1 MVETLAESDV
11 AEKHADSPAW
21 LEEGVVLTVNS
32 NKGGVG
38 KTTILMMVAYYLAEL
53 LSKMGLD
60 FEILLIDFDHQ
71 CNLST
76 NVGFAMDGADGR
88 GVKDPDTG
96 ELIQG
101 PLYSADDIIMTST
114 EDEPPGWAERMI
126 EPIRWVLKTAEGT
139 PILHPVTGE
148 VQPDPINQYIK
159 IIPGHP
165 DLEKRY
171 TLISEADFR
180 FRLDHAL
187 TGLKKRRIVLIDTGP
202 GMGPLV
208 EQAWAASDAVLGV
221 AALYY
226 NEMEGALKARNKILR
241 TRKALGRPS
250 LDMVGVV
257 VNEYSKTKS
266 TQSKNLTTLIG
277 ALGEERIWTDAK
289 VPEVEL
295 IAKIVDQQKSFG
307 RLHGSFKSKNTV
319 KTAGEALARKVLE
332 VISRAA

>member
-1 MVETLAESDV
+1 MVETLADPGLKAKQ
-11 AEKHADSPAW
+11 AEQPAW
-21 LEEGVVLTVNS
+21 LENGVVLTVNS

-38 KTTILMMVAYYLAEL
+38 KTTILMLIAYYLAVL

-76 NVGFAMDGADGR
+76 NVGFHMDGADGR
-88 GVKDPDTG
+88 GVRDPETK

-101 PLYSADDIIMTST
+101 PLYSADDIITTST
-114 EDEPPGWAERMI
+114 EDREAGWAEEMV
-126 EPIRWVLKTAEGT
+126 EPIRWILKTADGT
-139 PILHPVTGE
+139 PILDPVTGE
-148 VQPDPINQYIK
+148 VQPDPINKYIK

-180 FRLDHAL
+180 FRLDHAI
-187 TGLKKRRIVLIDTGP
+187 TGMKKRRIVLIDTGP

-241 TRKALGRPS
+241 VRRSLGRQF

-266 TQSKNLTTLIG
+266 TQTRNLSTLTG
-277 ALGEERIWTDAK
+277 ALGEERIWTDAA

-295 IAKIVDQQKSFG
+295 IAQVVDQQKSFG
-307 RLHGSFKSKNTV
+307 RLHGSFKTKLKVSQ
-319 KTAGEALARKVLE
+319 AGEALARKVLE